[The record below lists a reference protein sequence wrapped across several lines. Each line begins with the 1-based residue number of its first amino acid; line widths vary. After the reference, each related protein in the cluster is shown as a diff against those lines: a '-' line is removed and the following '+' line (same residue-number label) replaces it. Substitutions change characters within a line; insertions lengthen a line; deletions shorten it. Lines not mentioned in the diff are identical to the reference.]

1 MFILQQAS
9 KTQATEDYLFDQSV
23 EAQEALKTIMDCIF
37 KVVPTAT
44 ALINYNI
51 PAFSLI
57 EGGKRDKQI
66 MVAAYKNHIGFY
78 PPPFVIEHFSKELEA
93 YKFAKGSIQ
102 FPLNEPMP
110 EALVLSMI
118 EYALEKMKT

>member
-1 MFILQQAS
+1 MSSFCNEVKEI
-9 KTQATEDYLFDQSV
+9 ENYLSAQTV
-23 EAQEALKTIMDCIF
+23 EAEAALKTIISYIY

-44 ALINYNI
+44 VLINYNI

-78 PPPFVIEHFSKELEA
+78 PPPFVIDIFLN